1 VLPLLRLRETLK
13 TPVANGNASKKEYV
27 VVVGLAHQRIG
38 IVVDNLL
45 GQQEIV
51 IKPLSSLLG
60 SVPGVAG
67 STILGDGRV
76 IMIVDIPE
84 LVAAIQPDEYARA

>member
-1 VLPLLRLRETLK
+1 M
-13 TPVANGNASKKEYV
+13 
-27 VVVGLAHQRIG
+27 VGLAHQRIG

-84 LVAAIQPDEYARA
+84 LVAAIQPAAYART